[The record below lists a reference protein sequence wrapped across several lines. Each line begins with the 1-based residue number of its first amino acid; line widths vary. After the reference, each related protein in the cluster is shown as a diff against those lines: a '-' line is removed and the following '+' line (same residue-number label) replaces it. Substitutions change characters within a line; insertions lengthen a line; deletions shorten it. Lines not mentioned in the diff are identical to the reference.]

1 MNVFQALLRNE
12 EQRKEDMTEK
22 VRVNSEKLKPMIGM
36 EKEASGAE
44 TLLILIEVEERM
56 KPLKR

>member
-56 KPLKR
+56 EPLKR